1 MHRMPPTIAKTL
13 LGVLV
18 LGLAVTN
25 SNAQDVTYKTT
36 TKTELHVLGF
46 LGGLFDGE
54 TKEDVSIKGYKMRS
68 DGKDQ
73 STIMDLDGERMISIN
88 HKKKEYSIITF
99 AELAEM
105 MSQMGTQMQAEAA
118 EATPTTTDGDAQEYE
133 VEFDLEVRDTGKS
146 KKIDKYD
153 TEQKVIILET
163 RFKPKDAAADTLP
176 SGSFFAI
183 TDMWVADDVPE
194 MKPAEAFQRRMA
206 EVVQANVASMDMAGV
221 INQLLDSYPQVGAAM
236 ERSHEEMAKVE
247 GFPMA
252 TAMHLVA
259 VPIDT
264 DLDLALALGEKKK
277 EKKGGGFGGLL
288 KKVAEA
294 QVGIEGE
301 EEKAAPEQKTILSA
315 HATTHSISNKSRDAA
330 DFEPPSKYKEVEF
343 ESPFKDAEKK

>member
-1 MHRMPPTIAKTL
+1 MPPTIAKTL

-25 SNAQDVTYKTT
+25 ANAQDVTYKTT

-54 TKEDVSIKGYKMRS
+54 TKEEVSIKGYKMRS

-73 STIMDLDGERMISIN
+73 STIMDLEGERMISIN
-88 HKKKEYSIITF
+88 HKKKEYSVITF

-105 MSQMGTQMQAEAA
+105 MSQMGTQMKAEAA
-118 EATPTTTDGDAQEYE
+118 EATEATPSTTEGDAPEYE
-133 VEFDLEVRDTGKS
+133 VEFDLEVKDTGKS
-146 KKIDKYD
+146 KKIDKYS

-163 RFKPKDAAADTLP
+163 RFKPKDASADTLP

-194 MKPAEAFQRRMA
+194 MEPAESFQRRMA
-206 EVVQANVASMDMAGV
+206 EVMQSNLASMDMAGV

-236 ERSHEEMAKVE
+236 ERSNEEMAKVA

-252 TAMHLVA
+252 TTMHLVA

-264 DLDLALALGEKKK
+264 DLDLELALGEKKK
-277 EKKGGGFGGLL
+277 AKKGGGLGGFM

-294 QVGIEGE
+294 QVGIET
-301 EEKAAPEQKTILSA
+301 EEKEAEPEQKTIMSA
-315 HATTHSISNKSRDAA
+315 HSTTHSISNKSRSAA

-343 ESPFKDAEKK
+343 ESPFKDTEQE

>member
-1 MHRMPPTIAKTL
+1 MHRIPQTIATL
-13 LGVLV
+13 LGVLI
-18 LGLAVTN
+18 LGLAVTTVD
-25 SNAQDVTYKTT
+25 AQDVRYKTT
-36 TKTELHVLGF
+36 SKTELHVLGF

-54 TKEDVSIKGYKMRS
+54 TKEEVSIKGYKMRS

-73 STIMDLDGERMISIN
+73 STIMDLDGERMITIN

-105 MSQMGTQMQAEAA
+105 MSQMGTQMKAEAA
-118 EATPTTTDGDAQEYE
+118 EATPTTTEGDAPEYE

-146 KKIDKYD
+146 KKIDKYG

-163 RFKPKDAAADTLP
+163 RFKPKDASADTLP
-176 SGSFFAI
+176 SGSLYAI

-194 MKPAEAFQRRMA
+194 MEPAEAFQRRMA

-236 ERSHEEMAKVE
+236 ERSNEEMAKVE

-252 TAMHLVA
+252 TTMRLVS

-264 DLDLALALGEKKK
+264 DLDLELALGEKKK
-277 EKKGGGFGGLL
+277 AKKGGGFGGLL

-301 EEKAAPEQKTILSA
+301 DEKAAPEQKTLMSV
-315 HATTHSISNKSRDAA
+315 HSTTDSITNKSRDAA
-330 DFEPPSKYKEVEF
+330 DFEPPSNYKEIEY
-343 ESPFKDAEKK
+343 ESPFKDAGKK

>member
-1 MHRMPPTIAKTL
+1 MPPTIAKSL
-13 LGVLV
+13 LVVLV

-25 SNAQDVTYKTT
+25 ANAQDVTYKTT

-54 TKEDVSIKGYKMRS
+54 TKEEVSIKGYKMRS
-68 DGKDQ
+68 DGENQ

-88 HKKKEYSIITF
+88 HKKKEYSVITF
-99 AELAEM
+99 AEMAEM
-105 MSQMGTQMQAEAA
+105 MSEMGTRMKAEAG
-118 EATPTTTDGDAQEYE
+118 EATPRTTEGDAPEYE
-133 VEFDLEVRDTGKS
+133 VEFDLEVKDTGKS
-146 KKIDKYD
+146 KKIDKYN
-153 TEQKVIILET
+153 TEQKVLILET
-163 RFKPKDAAADTLP
+163 RFKPKDASADTLP

-194 MKPAEAFQRRMA
+194 MEPAESFQRRMA
-206 EVVQANVASMDMAGV
+206 EVMQSNLASMDMAGV

-236 ERSHEEMAKVE
+236 ERSNEEMAKVE

-252 TAMHLVA
+252 TTMHLVS

-264 DLDLALALGEKKK
+264 DLDLELALGEKKK

-301 EEKAAPEQKTILSA
+301 AEKAAPEQKTIMSA
-315 HATTHSISNKSRDAA
+315 HSTTHSISNKSRSAA
-330 DFEPPSKYKEVEF
+330 DFEPPSKYKEVEY
-343 ESPFKDAEKK
+343 ESPFKDTEKK